1 MFYIMSAFIS
11 QILPLIIIFF
21 DFSWHVIYLG
31 SNSNIVFLEK
41 NDEKWIE
48 KLSDIPQKWFM
59 EISKK
64 QCFLKDEKNLN
75 NLKIECRI
83 LDYCREKE
91 KSLLIKSE
99 NLIIIVINRVCKLM
113 HLHVFIAT

>member
-1 MFYIMSAFIS
+1 M
-11 QILPLIIIFF
+11 LPLIITFF
-21 DFSWHVIYLG
+21 CFSWHVIYLG

-59 EISKK
+59 NLSKK
-64 QCFLKDEKNLN
+64 PCFLKDQNNLN

-91 KSLLIKSE
+91 KSLQIKSE
-99 NLIIIVINRVCKLM
+99 NSNIMVINTPSVL
-113 HLHVFIAT
+113 L